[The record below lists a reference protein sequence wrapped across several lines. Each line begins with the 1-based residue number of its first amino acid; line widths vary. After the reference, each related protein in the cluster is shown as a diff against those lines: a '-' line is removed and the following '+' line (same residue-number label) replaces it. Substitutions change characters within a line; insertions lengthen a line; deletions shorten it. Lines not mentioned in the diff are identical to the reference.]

1 MPNHIHLFGNK
12 KILNGKETPKG
23 SFLKHSAHLF
33 LKELKINSN
42 LKYYEVNQ
50 TNKKHEIW
58 QRDSSGVEIY
68 SRQVA
73 KQKLDYIHF
82 NPVSGKWNLAKDD
95 IDYHFSSARFYET
108 GVDDFGILN
117 NIFKI
122 FDGD

>member
-1 MPNHIHLFGNK
+1 M
-12 KILNGKETPKG
+12 
-23 SFLKHSAHLF
+23 F

-42 LKYYEVNQ
+42 LKYYEVNP

-82 NPVSGKWNLAKDD
+82 NLVSGKWNLAKDN

-108 GVDDFGILN
+108 GDDDFGFLN